1 MACMSAVGEETN
13 KPETENSISNSSSAH
28 EAVALIY
35 RLSKKTLRNQDTC
48 RN

>member
-13 KPETENSISNSSSAH
+13 KPETENSISNSSNVH